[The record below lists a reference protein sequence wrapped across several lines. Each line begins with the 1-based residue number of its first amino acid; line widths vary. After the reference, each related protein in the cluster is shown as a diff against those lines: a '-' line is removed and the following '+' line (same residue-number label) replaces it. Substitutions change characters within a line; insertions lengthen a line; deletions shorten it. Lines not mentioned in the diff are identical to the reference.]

1 MHTKHKFSISAENIR
16 PLDSY
21 MPSQVVLVVKNL
33 PVNAEDTR
41 DVGSI
46 LGLGRSPGVGNGT
59 PLQCSCLQNLMDR
72 GVWWATVHRVAK
84 SWI

>member
-1 MHTKHKFSISAENIR
+1 MHTKHKFSISAENVR

-59 PLQCSCLQNLMDR
+59 PLQCSCLQNSMDR
-72 GVWWATVHRVAK
+72 EPGGLQSLA
-84 SWI
+84 S

>member
-1 MHTKHKFSISAENIR
+1 MRTKHEFSKSVENVR

-33 PVNAEDTR
+33 SVNAEDTR
-41 DVGSI
+41 DAGSI

-59 PLQCSCLQNLMDR
+59 PLQSFLQNPMDR
-72 GVWWATVHRVAK
+72 GVWRAWVHRVAK